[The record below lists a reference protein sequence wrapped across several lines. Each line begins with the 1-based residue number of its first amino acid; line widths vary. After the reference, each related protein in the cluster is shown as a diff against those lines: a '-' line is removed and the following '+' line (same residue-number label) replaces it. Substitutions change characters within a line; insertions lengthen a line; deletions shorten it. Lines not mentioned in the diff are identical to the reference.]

1 MGIHVIKMPDL
12 GEGIAE
18 VEVVEWHVKPGDTV
32 KEDQVLADVMT
43 DKATVEIPSPVAGT
57 VTSLG
62 GAVGQSLAVG
72 AELIRLEV
80 EGAGNHS
87 ADKDKAAAA
96 PAPVSEQDA
105 VAELQAGEPVA
116 VNAAGQPTGRVGGSP
131 AHASSE
137 STQAARAGTNAHA
150 APRAPSAPRASTPTA
165 PLRPAGEKPLAAPA
179 VRQRAWD
186 MGIELQYVMGSGPAG
201 RITHADLDSYV
212 ETRQRGGG
220 GMGGAD
226 TRYAEQHGEQAVPVI
241 GLRRKIAEKMQEAK
255 RRIPHF
261 TYVEEVDVTEL
272 ETLRTQLN
280 ARYGEER
287 GKLTMLPLLMRAVV
301 LALRKFPE
309 MNARYDDDAGVVTRY
324 NAVHL
329 GIAAQTDH
337 GLMVPVVRNAEARDP
352 WSSASEVARLA
363 DAARHGKALREE
375 LSGST
380 ITISSLGPLGG
391 IVTTPVINW
400 PEVAII
406 GVNRIVEKPVI
417 KNGAMVARKTMNLSS
432 SFDHRVVDGMQAA
445 EFVQTIRGYL
455 ECPATLFVE

>member
-43 DKATVEIPSPVAGT
+43 DKATVEIPSPVHGT
-57 VTSLG
+57 VVALG
-62 GAVGQSLAVG
+62 GAIGQSLAVG

-87 ADKDKAAAA
+87 ADKDKPKAAA

-105 VAELQAGEPVA
+105 VAEQQAGEPVA
-116 VNAAGQPTGRVGGSP
+116 VGASGKPSGKPDAKPAKVAAAP
-131 AHASSE
+131 AHVAPP
-137 STQAARAGTNAHA
+137 RA
-150 APRAPSAPRASTPTA
+150 APRPAAPVVA
-165 PLRPAGEKPLAAPA
+165 LRPAGEKPLAAPA

-186 MGIELQYVMGSGPAG
+186 LGIELQYVMGSGPAG

-226 TRYAEQHGEQAVPVI
+226 HRYAEQHGEQAVPVI

-261 TYVEEVDVTEL
+261 TYVEEVDVTEI
-272 ETLRTQLN
+272 ESLRAQLN

-287 GKLTMLPLLMRAVV
+287 GKLTLLPLLMRAVV
-301 LALRKFPE
+301 LAIRKFPE
-309 MNARYDDDAGVVTRY
+309 VNARYDDDAGVVTRY
-324 NAVHL
+324 NPVHL
-329 GIAAQTDH
+329 GIATQTDT
-337 GLMVPVVRNAEARDP
+337 GLMVPVVRNAETRDP
-352 WSSASEVARLA
+352 WASAAEIVRLA

-380 ITISSLGPLGG
+380 ITITSLGPLGG

-400 PEVAII
+400 PEVAIV
-406 GVNRIVEKPVI
+406 GVNRIVEKPVVR
-417 KNGAMVARKTMNLSS
+417 NGAMVIRKTMNLSS
-432 SFDHRVVDGMQAA
+432 SFDHRVIDGMVAA